1 MSRLAPVAPPFHLPF
16 PPTPVPGVAPRRPS
30 YDVLGDPLHVLLT
43 AEESHGERSVFLM
56 EHRPGSAVPSHVHD
70 DKTEAFHVLE
80 GAYVFEVGGVQR
92 RVEAGSSALVPAG
105 TSHGFRVD
113 GPGERRPSSSPRPAG
128 SRRCSAPWTASACGA
143 RRTSPRSRR
152 SSSVTGRT
160 SPPRSAP
167 PPELHNP
174 FRNNRRQLTTVADD
188 LQNGFVTSPT
198 ADGGG
203 TASRA

>member
-16 PPTPVPGVAPRRPS
+16 PPTPVPGAVARRPS

-43 AEESHGERSVFLM
+43 AEESRGERSVFLM

-80 GAYVFEVGGVQR
+80 GAYVFEVGGGRR

-113 GPGERRPSSSPRPAG
+113 GTERAAALVVSTPGGLEAMFRALDGFRMRGPEDLPALTAILERHGTHLVAPVAGPA
-128 SRRCSAPWTASACGA
+128 
-143 RRTSPRSRR
+143 
-152 SSSVTGRT
+152 
-160 SPPRSAP
+160 
-167 PPELHNP
+167 
-174 FRNNRRQLTTVADD
+174 
-188 LQNGFVTSPT
+188 
-198 ADGGG
+198 
-203 TASRA
+203 